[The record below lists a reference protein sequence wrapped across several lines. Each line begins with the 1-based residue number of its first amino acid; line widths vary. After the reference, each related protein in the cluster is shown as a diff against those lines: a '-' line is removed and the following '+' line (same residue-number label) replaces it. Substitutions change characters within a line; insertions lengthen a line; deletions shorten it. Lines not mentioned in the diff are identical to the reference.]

1 MVEHLTVA
9 QDVAGSSPVSHP
21 VDRLT
26 CRCFTTRNS
35 SRFLREEWAPVAQMD
50 RASDFES
57 AGRVFESPRAC

>member
-21 VDRLT
+21 ADRLT
-26 CRCFTTRNS
+26 WRWFTTRNS
-35 SRFLREEWAPVAQMD
+35 SRFFREKWAPVAQMD

-57 AGRVFESPRAC
+57 AGRVFESPRAR